1 MQDGLA
7 VVTQGL
13 ANGDKVVVDGQYR
26 LSEGSRVKIDT
37 QHLPPAPAAATTG
50 KTG

>member
-7 VVTQGL
+7 VVTQGI
-13 ANGDKVVVDGQYR
+13 ASGDKVVVDGQYR
-26 LSEGSRVKIDT
+26 LSEGSHVKIDT
-37 QHLPPAPAAATTG
+37 ASPPIPAAAPG